1 MFIVGNGNCRGAPSA
16 GRGVA
21 MSAIAL
27 TRGSL
32 RSQGRRVEGVRE
44 PAICSNSIVVP
55 ANAGTDNHRCS
66 LLESRRA
73 AALKLRSRGVWV
85 PAFAGTTGSPARGA
99 VGGAE
104 VDVFEQGG
112 GDGGDLLAVRRSRD
126 RDAGL
131 VEDGLDAGALRV
143 QVIEQ
148 LCHQHA
154 VAALAVVGDFSWGR
168 GGQDQRVVGRCDRR
182 QAVGEG
188 TETALIGVAAGGGG
202 VGQVFPRPL
211 VPPHPRAG
219 IDRDAPAAGNA
230 L

>member
-1 MFIVGNGNCRGAPSA
+1 MFVVGKPSRRSA
-16 GRGVA
+16 KLRSRGVW
-21 MSAIAL
+21 
-27 TRGSL
+27 
-32 RSQGRRVEGVRE
+32 V
-44 PAICSNSIVVP
+44 PAFAGTTGNIHIVVP

-148 LCHQHA
+148 LGHQHA
-154 VAALAVVGDFSWGR
+154 VAALAVVGDFSGGG

-202 VGQVFPRPL
+202 DEQIWPPPPPPQYAGQGFGRETPAAQHAFHSRHV
-211 VPPHPRAG
+211 HS
-219 IDRDAPAAGNA
+219 RDAV
-230 L
+230 